1 MLPGDTLCK
10 LAQIFPPK
18 VLVYTTRKISLTTF
32 LIYLIESKWLK
43 RIWDENFG
51 GLLSIN
57 YKTIKNWSLYFI
69 DLLSMVII
77 QVDKNLVY

>member
-18 VLVYTTRKISLTTF
+18 VLVYTRKISLTTF
-32 LIYLIESKWLK
+32 LIIETKWLK

-57 YKTIKNWSLYFI
+57 CKTIKVETKT
-69 DLLSMVII
+69 DRCTLLTMVII
-77 QVDKNLVY
+77 QEDK